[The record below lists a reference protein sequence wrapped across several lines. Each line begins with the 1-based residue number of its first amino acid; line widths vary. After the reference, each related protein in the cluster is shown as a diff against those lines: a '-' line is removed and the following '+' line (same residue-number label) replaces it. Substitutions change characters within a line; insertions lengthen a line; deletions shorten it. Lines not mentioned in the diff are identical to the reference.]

1 MALIPES
8 PNPRSLRLAIVVQRY
23 GEEVNGGAELHAR
36 WLAEHLT
43 GLAEVHVV
51 TTCAVEY
58 TTWADYYRPGDSQL
72 NGVSVHRF
80 PVDRPRRW
88 SHFQKLTGTLVQRD
102 HSLLDEWAWMGQQ
115 GPFSTPL
122 FNFLRQSYPHFD
134 AFIFVTYLYA
144 TTFFGLPLVSDK
156 AILVPTAHDDPYLH
170 LPLFRPTFHLP
181 RYIVYNTRTEQ
192 ELVGRVTHNQA
203 VPQIVAGVG
212 INVPADYSAARFRQ
226 ETGITG
232 DFALYLG
239 RMDESKNVPELLAH
253 FLRYRQE
260 DGRPLKLVLAGKS
273 HIPLPDH
280 PDVVALGFVSEQRKF
295 DALAAAALVVVPSLY
310 ESLSMLALEAW
321 LMGRPVLVNGG
332 CQVLKDQCRQSNGGL
347 YYTSYEE
354 FAAGLTTLLER
365 PDLRAQLGD
374 QGRRFA
380 LAQYS
385 WEVVLAKYR
394 AILDNW

>member
-1 MALIPES
+1 MTSIPQS
-8 PNPRSLRLAIVVQRY
+8 PNPRPLCLAVVVQRY

-43 GLAEVHVV
+43 SLAEVHVM

-58 TTWADYYRPGDSQL
+58 TTWADFYRPGDSLL
-72 NGVSVHRF
+72 NGVYLHRF
-80 PVDRPRRW
+80 PVDRPRHW
-88 SHFQKLTGTLVQRD
+88 PHFQQLTGTILQRD
-102 HSLLDEWAWMGQQ
+102 HSLMAEMEWMRQQ
-115 GPFSTPL
+115 GPYSTPL
-122 FNFLRQSYPHFD
+122 FDFIRQSYAHFD

-156 AILVPTAHDDPYLH
+156 AILVPTAHDDPYLG

-181 RYIVYNTRTEQ
+181 RVIVYNTRTEQ
-192 ELVGRVTHNQA
+192 ELVGRVTHNYS

-226 ETGITG
+226 QTGIEG
-232 DFALYLG
+232 DFALYVG
-239 RMDESKNVPELLAH
+239 RVDESKNAPELLDH
-253 FLRYRQE
+253 FLRYQRE

-273 HIPLPDH
+273 HIALPDH
-280 PDVVALGFVSEQRKF
+280 PDVVPLGFVPEEAKF
-295 DALAAAALVVVPSLY
+295 DALAAATLVIVPSLY

-321 LMGRPVLVNGG
+321 LLGRPVLANGR
-332 CQVLKDQCRQSNGGL
+332 CRVLKDQCRLSNGGL

-365 PDLRAQLGD
+365 PDWRERLGE

-380 LAQYS
+380 TQNYH
-385 WEVVLAKYR
+385 WDVILAKYR
-394 AILDNW
+394 AILGDW